1 MCSTFHMRFV
11 FHPIILFCI
20 ALTILSAAGAST
32 YGTSGECLNQPTE
45 YGYDLND
52 IHSDC
57 PPTQFCSSSLV
68 CVDRFSDGVP
78 TLNQNPK
85 VVCLN
90 GASEVE
96 TTLGFLSSTVER
108 LCSSKSVGEMCVS
121 LPDPCTTNYC
131 LDPWGFTYP
140 AERVAETSSEV
151 QLRESFEFLN
161 KALNAKNRA
170 FSEYVQSMNYAML
183 SSQAYLVY
191 LKYLYYIRD
200 KDINAFY
207 EDFLSDKN
215 LFQQTTVVDDDDYW
229 YFQLAQTT
237 CSTDNSS
244 TVNRAANELFKSDSH
259 YATTLMTVLDT
270 FLDELEQLYLSH
282 GLNYEESTASNPYKA
297 YVRFRDMYRNPILS
311 AAITFKDGTELPI
324 DSNRCLEL
332 HNYADAKYKE
342 KISNEKNADY
352 NITLTYYQQTNASN
366 PVLGYTKIKFK
377 CREVCYD
384 RDSHKPKTELSKN
397 AFDNLIACP
406 PSVPDCNSDSNPVPF
421 SEHEGVSHIRGCSF
435 NIDFGAMTINWNKD
449 LEDGL
454 HSRSGWS
461 YVCAET
467 RSPTKYTFSLVTCP
481 QSYTIDT
488 KEQCLSAAL
497 FLERP
502 LDTQIYAEE
511 LVLKAPYT
519 DGRNDGTGYT
529 VEFMHFS
536 CTSTHQLFPTNLSPT
551 LNGCGPSVGYAG
563 LVELFNDVAL
573 KPQDV
578 DCCNAH
584 DACYAGVECTEP
596 GNCTAMDLSGGFSS
610 KDCED
615 AFEKCISDIPDGQG
629 SELAKSFPGRVLDLS
644 PHFVSSDSF
653 KCVDKSENN
662 PANIQT
668 RPNGYS
674 FEKRLRFMIADGI
687 DNCAGYTATDPL
699 FTNHWSSNSS
709 SQWTSQD
716 VANSYSDFGPC
727 GKYGTCLGVPNMQ
740 NSPPLMSVSPFT
752 NENRQYHNNITCKCT
767 RGQGYFCEESLCDNY
782 CKNEG
787 ECTLIGGS
795 PACDCVNGTWGPD
808 CSMSSVEG
816 SATGEWTRNGN
827 DQAMWWVPYEGS
839 DLYTYEPM
847 ESDYGDDGADE
858 VSVVVKSRANYA
870 CFGSMRSC
878 SNNPENDA
886 DKSMVVM
893 LTDMSEVGEEIE
905 NGMDWWRIQL
915 AMDGGA
921 DWDAKRQK
929 GIEAVLPRFNYFDK
943 KANASVEVLDQYK
956 IFVAAEKNNY
966 AEAHGKYTTDTD
978 ILAKLNWWNM
988 YVDSITTFG
997 TALLREQFPV
1007 QADTS
1012 VRVLNENSCN
1022 ETTIRTQMEQI
1033 ITEEGGIR
1041 KWPSSFNRDDK
1052 ILQLLENGQVYDPI
1066 EHRGWAYF
1074 SDRFNHK
1081 LGESGWLGDS
1091 ERDTTQALLLVN
1103 VWIDSLESDVRQA
1116 LFRSLCRG
1124 NATLGIRH
1132 PPDII
1137 EFDCDNIG
1145 EKSADG
1151 WTCCAMSN
1159 PEFNCYDGS
1168 CWIPD
1173 ENITDSSSCSGDTT
1187 NGASAICT
1195 STSTTTHNSCPT
1207 STPCEQVG
1215 DQCAAGGGQ
1224 VCCEMDTD
1232 DKCDSLTCWVSNDE
1246 ILDGTQLLSSCTRAQ
1261 ETSCSST
1268 RACDRPGNV
1277 CQDLEGREYVCCDY
1291 PLLWAWLP
1299 ADEQC
1304 NSGNCWHQ
1312 IDELDSVNLLF
1323 KESILIH
1330 AKKSRDLA
1338 RNSSQKAISANT
1350 AAQVSTQM
1358 FAAISL
1364 SREEGQLHRS
1374 LDFSIAALKQKP
1386 NVPLLGLSDFFDTM
1400 VEVIFSDASEE
1411 LKSAV
1416 KISANVLTFPLQRMI
1431 PDIRS
1436 LKVALHMTEKVQ
1448 HLSLTVR
1455 PHFVF
1460 SEANCQNAPE
1470 TITCL
1475 LGSVAELAFGE
1486 SEVSK
1491 FEQMMQSLKFK
1502 FKLQKKKD
1510 HKSFKATVA
1519 LMLPIVL
1526 SDTNEMYIALENQ
1539 NGGGPS
1545 IYLSHTKEKVEGAMT
1560 TKTVFGG
1567 EIPFRLKVGKKLD
1580 ITIIG
1585 SFDYNIAK
1593 KQITLAARLPFW
1605 MMDVLPFTQIPIHI
1619 HDIGLKVDFFKS
1631 TNAAGDSGVNFQ
1643 FMGGLCLGTENNC
1656 RMKTCDYIQGY
1667 IFKSVNLKKPE
1678 QNMDA
1683 LLLSEVTFGKLLK
1696 VACSSEWFGYCD
1708 TYESKSQFM
1717 GEIAS
1722 LEETAPWFINT
1733 GWSPLT
1739 PTCADPADTTGE
1751 GCCTRLEM
1759 IDPGKSFAKNCYSKI
1774 IVGGDYFAFKT
1785 SASTIIIEKGITV
1798 SGRAQFFGIAVGI
1811 YLKVNHWTTLG
1822 LLPRYKIDMHL
1833 QFDKFGIDGFLE
1845 VTQNETSAAGPY
1857 IAAAMMTPLK
1867 VDLSFQG
1874 YVKIVPLA
1882 IGVGISG
1889 RLHKTSKVSINAS
1902 LTLFNQFD
1910 AQLQVE
1916 YWPMIN
1922 MMFLY
1927 GGMNSVVVRVN
1938 STGLNKFVA
1947 GAVAS
1952 IRAGVAQSRTAIT
1965 GAITTF
1971 QTNLISASGLCQSI
1985 FPTGGSLP
1993 ASTNLLL
2000 AYFSFLGEGL
2010 FEVIKNFIEDSCTVI
2025 VGKILPVFLFGVN
2038 IVINS
2043 ILALVDLMLMGV
2055 EALANG
2061 DLIVLD
2067 EFEASAAVGFQGA
2080 KGALKMKGKIFGFPF
2095 DVNPTFDATMAN
2107 DGDLFGN
2114 ILQII
2119 KSHIGRRLAKTTD
2132 GRRRLSGNPDEV
2144 IQTMEAAIVAI
2155 GGVGQAIGDNLEAM
2169 FNEIVKFDFEKAT
2182 EYLLQAVEAPQVA
2195 LGFLNPGGRRRLF
2208 EVPDLEVNM
2217 AESMEAGLSTDGDQ
2231 ECDLL
2236 IDAAAQ
2242 ILQNNP
2248 ALKECKYGCGLWKG
2262 KTTCLECSIS
2272 NHTECGKGEFCDL
2285 GRCIPKKPYGAWLG
2299 IYDAETVCLSG
2310 KADGT
2315 FATDKCIDC
2324 HTDDD
2329 CSDEVEKRCNE
2340 SVILGN
2346 WSGDDFEKRRLF
2358 CDNNKQCRSENIRK
2372 KRTDNVRCLNVGGC
2386 CDRYGHLWEKGC
2398 SSGDVRRGA
2407 TVTPKCGN
2415 NCCREDNGV
2424 YVPGTSCNKKTQIK
2438 REDYKAEDDVSYK
2451 MDQKDCV
2458 WDCCNLDGTDAGY
2471 SKKGYCKDYA
2481 KDAHLYN
2488 EICGYDCCK
2497 EGGIGHGAGFL
2508 ILLTDCL
2515 QNERNGACQCSSSDV
2530 KKGGDW
2536 YETITIDWAWHPT
2549 WIDDDGVKCGKKD
2562 SDAHGSWSYDGGEQ
2576 CANYK
2581 RGEVYATDWLGK
2593 WKCAH
2598 TCCDDNG
2605 YSGDYSKWYCDEHPN
2620 TRRDYT
2626 SHKHTCGHGCCRKYH
2641 SSFVAAWANWARPAC
2656 TDYQTVFET
2665 GRAMG
2670 AYDPTKYI
2678 YTRGDSVSVKC
2689 THPCCFG
2696 SSVAA
2701 PEYFYCPD
2709 FEKEDIEA
2717 AGLWGGAHGKG
2728 TNNKW
2733 YSTSTR
2739 SLRGEKMQET
2749 CKHHCCNDD
2758 GDFSSMELHGECP
2771 DKVWDVVKGDV
2782 KVVKRGDP
2790 LAYNDTCGTG
2800 CCATDGTM
2808 TDHYSS
2814 NQGCRGTEDD
2824 RSYLP
2829 DSEYGGHTPVGSFFD
2844 QELDCD
2850 TLLHGEYNECVD
2862 SEKCEYKNG
2871 NANINDDTID
2881 LKFGMYEPHCL
2892 HRTAILPFKH
2902 NSGGGWD
2909 DYCNTKAEQ
2918 DAIDAEEAAK
2928 RQAEEAVKHQ
2938 AEQAA
2943 KHQAEQAAKHQ
2954 AEEAAKQQAIDDEQ
2968 AVKQQA
2974 EEAVKQQAIDDE
2986 QAVKRQAEEAA
2997 KHQAEQDIK
3006 QAIIEENERRA
3017 ALGPYLPDWWDSPP
3031 TESSYSIFDGVPRAT
3046 IPTNKYTH
3054 IQDKSCS
3061 TYGASAL
3068 SSPDECKE
3076 AAKQLGIMFLDYKVN
3091 TNPATPDPNPTGCY
3105 LWSPTSD
3112 GENLILHYNA
3122 EPFSTTSCGYEEHSQ
3137 HQPNSVGCLCVHKY
3151 TRLTTDDTCGSAG
3164 MVSISSME
3172 ECKGAAIQVGLAS
3185 ENSLLSTTT
3194 ESTAN
3199 SSAPHCS
3206 QHSDGTIAYNAFSK
3220 RDQTLTREGYCSLK
3234 IDTSS
3239 KCFAIA
3245 ERIGLANRP
3254 RRFATAVGWDCINI
3268 GDESDDGF
3276 KCCSANHNGCTDST
3290 CWWEKST
3297 PSSQTG
3303 LCSQT
3308 VTTPVHGTWP
3318 DRPTGCFIDEDFTP
3332 HFNTKSTLIQCGESY
3347 PCLCDELIR
3356 SGTCEEMGYTKL
3368 DSAEKCWRYAIERGW
3383 DSTNTH
3389 TSSSHHLPAGCSIDT
3404 IGHIHYNDISTSS
3417 TTCSNS
3423 FGCICD
3429 PLLRSGTCTNVIDTK
3444 LECFKAATAKG
3455 FRSGHHTSGTWGLV
3469 PPGCSVDSSGNPH
3482 FNDAPHVP
3490 TVDCS
3495 DTFGCLCVSTGTS
3508 QSCTSGCLC
3517 RQQYT
3522 TISSGTCA
3530 SNGHGH
3536 IRSKD
3541 DCQTAAIAQN
3551 THDYSSDITETGELA
3566 TSLYPSYCFVDNN
3579 GQVYYNNLFGELA
3592 QENECI
3598 VNTFAISFSWQTT
3611 STFTT
3616 CEQFKNEIGPYTG
3629 SNGGQILVN
3638 ACNNGFQTGDCST
3651 ALSDDERIACN
3662 WGKLGQ
3668 KASIKGCLCL
3678 LDSKCDS
3685 TELPMSDKS
3694 ATGSITGVNGES
3706 VDFQCDD
3713 GYMLQGSDN
3722 RVSGTFTCNKHGI
3735 FTLDTYNF
3743 RPNHCSI
3750 CNPVIRKLHK
3760 NDVCV
3765 PILRENSAFTTYRPL
3780 SPETKVRTIS
3790 MSNSLE
3796 FSKHTTDATMYS
3808 KTRIHIT
3815 DLPPFMRD
3823 ELSQLEQTQRVD
3835 MYTQDITSMED
3846 ECEYGINCCSKAL
3859 DIDTDTTF
3867 QLDIPLTTLNTKYC
3881 QLPITTL
3888 SECAA
3893 AVHTFDIQAL
3903 YYTMDPTVVV
3913 TSNTTVVKQVE
3924 PTNRKTSPPGCF
3936 LKMSGPS
3943 THRVVPYFNPE
3954 LTSDTVC
3961 SHPSRDIEDSNAGCL
3976 CHIPNYN
3983 HVQIKSGVCEESII
3997 TSTEC
4002 LVAANELKDSLQQ
4015 PYEFI
4020 SITELN
4026 SSIHPPG
4033 CFTLKNKNLSKAELF
4048 INTDTSSSAFC
4059 DSMNADGCLCK
4070 SNNNALAVLTLPPR
4084 EKAWSITC
4092 NKGNVIGKKT
4102 LTTLASSSILAP
4114 ISTKDNHSCIKHIP
4128 DTTKCK
4134 AAAVTLGISEELF
4147 IVNDPQLTSG
4157 CSHQLY
4163 TTISTGQCGD
4173 AASVLSI
4180 DECQYAAITLDKR
4193 ATVTSD
4199 PTAPYGC
4206 NMKYH
4211 LGTVSVTFNSNKEKV
4226 QDAGI
4231 MDTICS
4237 PRLQTI
4243 CKKNALYFNVHSSP
4257 PFCTNNNEQCIC
4269 YGNKR
4274 YIALASEGTCS
4285 KSIMDY
4291 PTCQSAMEALGNGG
4305 TVLQT
4310 VDFQAPTGCYKHA
4323 GNFYFNTAEN
4333 GTPGPCS
4340 STKQCVCHGSA
4351 YKTECWDDYLRKW
4364 DSNLEKKES
4373 YYQCKMHKMS
4383 TMTNTIVPMTC
4394 PPIEVANSDFASTGS
4409 INGNIF
4415 TSIPVSCNEGYL
4427 GGGNASC
4434 DYHITKNEPES
4445 IPHHI
4450 TNGFCKTPI
4459 TNKHDCFK
4467 MAKSLHLEQI
4477 RLTSLSPTE
4486 QTQWFNPNFTS
4497 VNLLPFDGS
4506 KYPSGCILLR
4516 TDICGG
4522 ADKIIPYFNP
4532 FYSNT
4537 DCANGPDS
4545 AGCVCNMFTKVSNG
4559 TCQSNGHLLL
4569 NNAQDCKKA
4578 SFLLNKA
4585 RRLEETI
4592 NSTATGQCGSSICN
4606 NIVQTISSGSRCIC
4620 RNIMDTIAPKP
4631 SGCFETSNGA
4641 TFFNKMTGDAA
4652 CSIDEPCL
4660 CSTGMKNNIFSSSN
4674 GSCLS
4679 LGFGYAPVTSSTKCL
4694 ESAIETGLSATS
4706 VKEIFD
4712 LGRTP
4717 NCFKNNNGILH
4728 LNHAPSTVPCY
4739 SSGSEGCLCE
4749 KKFWHVPNCTSS
4761 GYDPILSEELCKEAA
4776 LSLNLPSTSMCT
4788 QSGSNCVNGCLCQA
4802 KKIASFGEI
4811 KCNAIPDCKPTEVAH
4826 SNASTVGSIN
4836 GNGNISV
4843 TCDVGYS
4850 GGGTVTCSPESN
4862 LFSTV
4867 SCQYC
4872 SKGYGY
4878 VSATNH
4884 TCIKCTDHG
4893 IGTNATYNSADYSDS
4908 ICTSQAC
4915 PFGMGIISNGS
4926 LNTHAEQDCVKCPE
4940 NTFSDSADQG
4950 QCQHLL
4956 PGYRIKQNQMEN
4968 LLQVS
4973 PPRIESVT
4981 FPVPDQQT
4989 PLFSSRRRRLS
5000 ISHRKHRRLYLSEQL
5015 FIYEKNL
5022 FEIVNIPN
5030 LLLCELRL
5038 MMSKSL
5044 EVVGATQ
5051 FIEID
5056 QSNCWIPQDTNLPR
5070 NHGQYFVKE
5079 DGTKDMAYN
5088 LPVPTSQKIPT
5099 VFRYNVDNSTIYFGT
5114 NQYTGT
5120 FSGFTNPTASLV
5132 YGEFVLKWKSTN
5144 IGGNNHTEGL
5154 MSASV
5159 GGDGHYILTNHVK
5172 NVDGGIVQEEFLYR
5186 NITGNWTRT
5195 KRTDNNAVQ
5204 TKTVKQSNYGARIET
5219 DLNGVKKDVCYFD
5232 SINLQVYEFTVGGVT
5247 TKINQI
5253 HVFECGDDFISG
5265 IPVVN
5270 MTKIREFD
5278 IGSMNQLNIGQM
5290 QVTCPVAAVAH
5301 SQHVLQQ
5308 LQFGQSV
5315 QVQCDVGYISKNGVS
5330 NILCQTDG
5338 SYNSVQCLPQT
5349 CTSSQVDNSNASVSG
5364 SIVGVTG
5371 QSQYVQCDDGFF
5383 GSAYAT
5389 CLASGIFST
5398 VSCSRRV
5405 CEGNID
5411 NSIMGLFQ
5419 AFYGDSPSVQC
5430 AAGYSPSQATIT
5442 CQADGTF
5449 TVVECIISFC
5459 FATIDNAI
5467 DNAIVDTTAALAHD
5481 ESVTVHCNE
5490 GYFGGGVVRCNAE
5503 TNTLSPVGN
5512 PVICTPNTC
5521 ATANVPNSNASAIGS
5536 IVGVTG
5542 VSHYVQ
5548 CVPGYI
5554 GSGVAR
5560 CLTSGVFSTVTCL
5573 PIACST
5579 PVFPTGVKQTQL
5591 NSYYGQPVQVQ
5602 CDSGY
5607 EANTQKTVNFDYGFA
5622 EITAC
5627 PGDIVTVNWKGYHN
5641 IREVSGSGCDSPYS
5655 SSSAVSLYKNNG
5667 YTMTFSNDELVALPG
5682 QRRYFKCDQ
5691 HCGESASRFEVV
5703 CPAYNADS
5711 SVNSLTVGCDINGNF
5726 DIPNNSCVRKACQ
5739 VSIANSNAINKIV
5752 QYQDSLNVQCDTHY
5766 QGGGVLVC
5774 GADGLYTDIN
5784 GLYSDLSCT
5793 STSCAP
5799 TQIEHSNKAETGSIQ
5814 GSFGDTVL
5822 IKCNPLYRPL
5832 SYEGLTISNTVE
5844 LKCLE
5849 TGSFEDG
5856 ECVLMY
5862 NFATPSGVYVPKD
5875 YILAIASELRTW
5887 HADKEERK
5895 ANMVRLARHLYTST
5909 KSSEL
5914 TKRETVKLSKME
5926 IEKGDFDSKML
5937 EKMPKKAKKIYIVP
5951 SPPNAGAIDTCSNGQ
5966 NDDNCCTYSFS
5977 DDAELDEDDVVVHE
5991 TGEEVGSWSILCK
6004 GDILVSKQTQENDGL
6019 KMECWDNFGNAWG
6032 NTVRNMSSGEYYKC
6046 NSHTIMVGSQTPLGL
6061 TCETAAVNGSNLNV
6075 ELITAFVDETVTVE
6089 CDTNH
6094 VGGGVLT
6101 CGTDGNFSTNSVVC
6115 FPMYNGDIHY
6125 DCAKV
6130 KALHQ
6135 EGGCCDGTLRSVSVT
6150 TDISISCSELKR
6162 GFNLHCACGVTEG
6175 ALVPVSYSMQ

>member
-1 MCSTFHMRFV
+1 MKYKNMQLYPNMIFIVILLATIPMVNSNEENACSCQHEWGYMDNTFAGCDETPDWLGTTWCYVVNNSCETAKSSTIAAETRKWVECDASIDNDASTNVETQINGEDSTNV
-11 FHPIILFCI
+11 FIIADETQINGGHHPISGEWGGSCTCPDGSIYQVGDKNDFCGSLNCEGGI
-20 ALTILSAAGAST
+20 SGHCNRYNGEWSHNQVVCGSLTVSDSNAL
-32 YGTSGECLNQPTE
+32 YGNSGECLNQPSSFG
-45 YGYDLND
+45 GYDYND
-52 IHSDC
+52 IGTDC
-57 PPTQFCSSSLV
+57 ANGKFCSSENK
-68 CVDRFSDGVP
+68 CIDKFADGVP
-78 TLNQNPK
+78 TLNGNPK
-85 VVCLN
+85 VLCVN
-90 GASEVE
+90 GYSALAEG
-96 TTLGFLSSTVER
+96 TLGRE
-108 LCSSKSVGEMCVS
+108 CSSNPVGEMCIS
-121 LPDPCTTNYC
+121 GPDPCMTNYC
-131 LDPWGFTYP
+131 TDPFGFTYP
-140 AERVAETSSEV
+140 AERVPETPE
-151 QLRESFEFLN
+151 QAQRAYFEDIIRDA
-161 KALNAKNRA
+161 KQKNASA
-170 FSEYVQSMNYAML
+170 YITYVTAMNYATL
-183 SSQAYLVY
+183 SSKAYVIYLKSLFYLDNGKSITDFYNSFIDTSRDTPDFTSDDNGRVSALFQLYENARSNCTGYNTVVNNEMRKNENYGKQLIAPQKMDAFLATMNEASTSESIQAYLKFNSILTSPINDALLKSITDVSALNKCDEVESYVDVAVKKALYETANNDVVKELDEFQKFLGLIPEQRTNYLVY
-191 LKYLYYIRD
+191 L
-200 KDINAFY
+200 
-207 EDFLSDKN
+207 
-215 LFQQTTVVDDDDYW
+215 
-229 YFQLAQTT
+229 
-237 CSTDNSS
+237 
-244 TVNRAANELFKSDSH
+244 
-259 YATTLMTVLDT
+259 
-270 FLDELEQLYLSH
+270 
-282 GLNYEESTASNPYKA
+282 
-297 YVRFRDMYRNPILS
+297 
-311 AAITFKDGTELPI
+311 
-324 DSNRCLEL
+324 
-332 HNYADAKYKE
+332 
-342 KISNEKNADY
+342 
-352 NITLTYYQQTNASN
+352 
-366 PVLGYTKIKFK
+366 FK
-377 CREVCYD
+377 CRDTCYD
-384 RDSHKPKTELSKN
+384 SETHKP
-397 AFDNLIACP
+397 DM
-406 PSVPDCNSDSNPVPF
+406 PSVATMGPF
-421 SEHEGVSHIRGCSF
+421 GEFKTGADGFNNIFGCSF
-435 NIDFGAMTINWNKD
+435 TINGGHMKVNWND
-449 LEDGL
+449 DEDGAPSKL
-454 HSRSGWS
+454 GWS
-461 YVCAET
+461 YICAES
-467 RSPTKYTFSLVTCP
+467 RSPTRYTFSLTICIE
-481 QSYTIDT
+481 SYTITT
-488 KEQCLSAAL
+488 KEQCLAAAL
-497 FLERP
+497 SISRP
-502 LDTQIYAEE
+502 DDILQYSADTVYTYGSGPDSS
-511 LVLKAPYT
+511 PYSY
-519 DGRNDGTGYT
+519 D
-529 VEFMHFS
+529 
-536 CTSTHQLFPTNLSPT
+536 
-551 LNGCGPSVGYAG
+551 
-563 LVELFNDVAL
+563 
-573 KPQDV
+573 
-578 DCCNAH
+578 
-584 DACYAGVECTEP
+584 
-596 GNCTAMDLSGGFSS
+596 
-610 KDCED
+610 
-615 AFEKCISDIPDGQG
+615 
-629 SELAKSFPGRVLDLS
+629 
-644 PHFVSSDSF
+644 
-653 KCVDKSENN
+653 
-662 PANIQT
+662 
-668 RPNGYS
+668 
-674 FEKRLRFMIADGI
+674 KRLKFMINESISQCDTTTHYVRR
-687 DNCAGYTATDPL
+687 DML
-699 FTNHWSSNSS
+699 VTNHWTDDHSSHWN
-709 SQWTSQD
+709 SQD
-716 VANSYSDFGPC
+716 NNNSYSDFGPC
-727 GKYGTCLGVPNMQ
+727 GKYGTCIGLPNTEI
-740 NSPPLMSVSPFT
+740 SPPIMSVSPYT
-752 NENRQYHNNITCKCT
+752 DETRQYHNNITCKCT
-767 RGQGYFCEESLCDNY
+767 RGQGYFCENTLCDNY
-782 CKNEG
+782 CKN
-787 ECTLIGGS
+787 GGQCRILGGD
-795 PACDCVNGTWGPD
+795 PECDCVNGTFGTD
-808 CSMSSVEG
+808 CSLISTG
-816 SATGEWTRNGN
+816 DKATGKWARNGN
-827 DQAMWWVPYEGS
+827 DTAMWWVPEKEQIISYEF
-839 DLYTYEPM
+839 M
-847 ESDYGDDGADE
+847 ESNYGSDGADE
-858 VSVVVKSRANYA
+858 AILVVESPQYYA
-870 CFGSMRSC
+870 CFGSLESC
-878 SNNPENDA
+878 NNNPKNDV

-893 LTDMSEVGEEIE
+893 LTSM
-905 NGMDWWRIQL
+905 
-915 AMDGGA
+915 
-921 DWDAKRQK
+921 
-929 GIEAVLPRFNYFDK
+929 
-943 KANASVEVLDQYK
+943 
-956 IFVAAEKNNY
+956 
-966 AEAHGKYTTDTD
+966 
-978 ILAKLNWWNM
+978 
-988 YVDSITTFG
+988 
-997 TALLREQFPV
+997 
-1007 QADTS
+1007 
-1012 VRVLNENSCN
+1012 
-1022 ETTIRTQMEQI
+1022 
-1033 ITEEGGIR
+1033 
-1041 KWPSSFNRDDK
+1041 
-1052 ILQLLENGQVYDPI
+1052 
-1066 EHRGWAYF
+1066 
-1074 SDRFNHK
+1074 
-1081 LGESGWLGDS
+1081 
-1091 ERDTTQALLLVN
+1091 
-1103 VWIDSLESDVRQA
+1103 
-1116 LFRSLCRG
+1116 
-1124 NATLGIRH
+1124 
-1132 PPDII
+1132 
-1137 EFDCDNIG
+1137 
-1145 EKSADG
+1145 
-1151 WTCCAMSN
+1151 
-1159 PEFNCYDGS
+1159 
-1168 CWIPD
+1168 
-1173 ENITDSSSCSGDTT
+1173 
-1187 NGASAICT
+1187 
-1195 STSTTTHNSCPT
+1195 
-1207 STPCEQVG
+1207 EQVG
-1215 DQCAAGGGQ
+1215 
-1224 VCCEMDTD
+1224 
-1232 DKCDSLTCWVSNDE
+1232 K
-1246 ILDGTQLLSSCTRAQ
+1246 
-1261 ETSCSST
+1261 
-1268 RACDRPGNV
+1268 
-1277 CQDLEGREYVCCDY
+1277 DLEN
-1291 PLLWAWLP
+1291 AMKWL
-1299 ADEQC
+1299 E
-1304 NSGNCWHQ
+1304 
-1312 IDELDSVNLLF
+1312 
-1323 KESILIH
+1323 
-1330 AKKSRDLA
+1330 
-1338 RNSSQKAISANT
+1338 
-1350 AAQVSTQM
+1350 
-1358 FAAISL
+1358 ISL
-1364 SREEGQLHRS
+1364 SDSAILSACETNYIAACENYTWGTGWDTVRGDEIKLVEKDYDDSSIAFKRILSSYRNYTLRRDELWNYIETSARQYQTEWEEIPKLAWFAQYQRHVGILANYQMAIIGLEEVFGPEKETY
-1374 LDFSIAALKQKP
+1374 DFSRSEDCSVPISPPSGSGSGSSIGVCKDLPGAISGRKWKDVDDFSCHQFDATNCFHYGTENVNGEGAANDNCCECGGGSTYLCPDSNGGKIDGEACSSQGAVCKALFPPNAQGDTDALSRMDIPDWSKKMTTGVCCLNPTTGEKKWRSIALQQEMVHTTFVNSYYKENLKYGLWAARNESAYGISTSREISAQFHKSINVDRDEGKNHRAVDFTITALKQNP
-1386 NVPLLGLSDFFDTM
+1386 LVPLLSLTDFYDTM
-1400 VEVIFSDASEE
+1400 VELFFGLFEQTSE
-1411 LKSAV
+1411 LSIIKTIV
-1416 KISANVLTFPLQRMI
+1416 KVTGNLYILPIQHLI
-1431 PDIRS
+1431 PDIRKM
-1436 LKVALHMTEKVQ
+1436 KVALHATEKIQ
-1448 HLSLTVR
+1448 HMSLTLR
-1455 PHFVF
+1455 PHFVM
-1460 SEANCQNAPE
+1460 SADMCVQNPEA
-1470 TITCL
+1470 ITCL
-1475 LGSVAELAFGE
+1475 MGMIAEPIFGE
-1486 SEVSK
+1486 NVQK
-1491 FEQMMQSLKFK
+1491 FEQMMQSLQFK
-1502 FKLQKKKD
+1502 FKIQNKGSILEDK
-1510 HKSFKATVA
+1510 HRMFKATVS
-1519 LMLPIVL
+1519 LLLPIVL
-1526 SDTNEMYIALENQ
+1526 ADNKDIYLALEDE
-1539 NGGGPS
+1539 NGMGPS
-1545 IYLSHTKEKVEGAMT
+1545 LYYSYTVERP
-1560 TKTVFGG
+1560 KDKPVKKSNVVGG
-1567 EIPFRLKVGKKLD
+1567 SIPFHLKIGKKID
-1580 ITIIG
+1580 ITVIG
-1585 SFDYNIAK
+1585 GFAYNLVK
-1593 KQITLAARLPFW
+1593 KQTTLSVRMPFW
-1605 MMDVLPFTQIPIHI
+1605 IMNVIPFAQIPVHLIDVSI
-1619 HDIGLKVDFFKS
+1619 KADMFKS
-1631 TNAAGDSGVNFQ
+1631 VDDASGQSGVNVQ
-1643 FMGGLCLGTENNC
+1643 FMGGVCLGTENNC
-1656 RMKTCDYIQGY
+1656 RLKTCDYIQGY
-1667 IFKSVNLKKPE
+1667 YFKSVNVKKPE

-1683 LLLSEVTFGKLLK
+1683 LLMSEVTFGKIMK
-1696 VACSSEWFGYCD
+1696 VACSSEWFGFCNSV
-1708 TYESKSQFM
+1708 ESKSQFM
-1717 GEIAS
+1717 SEIYNM
-1722 LEETAPWFINT
+1722 EQTVPWFIDT
-1733 GWSPLT
+1733 GWSPIT
-1739 PTCADPADTTGE
+1739 PPCEDPADTVGN
-1751 GCCTRLEM
+1751 GCCTRAEM
-1759 IDPGKSFAKNCYSKI
+1759 VDVGKSFAKQCYSKI
-1774 IVGGDYFAFKT
+1774 IYAPGAYFAFKT
-1785 SASTIIIEKGITV
+1785 GSSTILIEKGITI
-1798 SGRAQFFGIAVGI
+1798 SGRISI
-1811 YLKVNHWTTLG
+1811 LG
-1822 LLPRYKIDMHL
+1822 LSASIFLKANTWKTFGLIPRYKINGRL
-1833 QFDKFGIDGFLE
+1833 QFDKIVVGGFLE
-1845 VTQNETSAAGPY
+1845 MTRNESHRGPSDGPWMGTE
-1857 IAAAMMTPLK
+1857 IMSPLK
-1867 VDLSFQG
+1867 IKFGIEG
-1874 YVKIVPLA
+1874 YIRILPLN
-1882 IGVGISG
+1882 IGMGFSAL
-1889 RLHKTSKVSINAS
+1889 LHPSSKMEINGS
-1902 LTLFNQFD
+1902 LTLFTLFE
-1910 AQLQVE
+1910 AKVSVT
-1916 YWPMIN
+1916 YWPSLFKMIN
-1922 MMFLY
+1922 LE
-1927 GGMNSVVVRVN
+1927 GRTGATVSVN
-1938 STGLNKFVA
+1938 ATGLNRFVS
-1947 GAVAS
+1947 GALAIV
-1952 IRAGVAQSRTAIT
+1952 RGGVATGRQAIT
-1965 GAITTF
+1965 GAITSF
-1971 QTNLISASGLCQSI
+1971 QADLQTAAGMCSQI
-1985 FPTGGSLP
+1985 FPAIGAPSDDMEEVMYGFALLGTEVYTVFTNWIEAQCAALMGIIIPIFLEGVKAVVDVVLRGVQCMLKGMESLADGAIVSLDVFELSAYVGTGGSGRLKMQGKVFGNP
-1993 ASTNLLL
+1993 YDLDVPLD
-2000 AYFSFLGEGL
+2000 GL
-2010 FEVIKNFIEDSCTVI
+2010 MEVISTPALFIGELFNQIKNSVT
-2025 VGKILPVFLFGVN
+2025 G
-2038 IVINS
+2038 
-2043 ILALVDLMLMGV
+2043 
-2055 EALANG
+2055 
-2061 DLIVLD
+2061 
-2067 EFEASAAVGFQGA
+2067 
-2080 KGALKMKGKIFGFPF
+2080 
-2095 DVNPTFDATMAN
+2095 
-2107 DGDLFGN
+2107 
-2114 ILQII
+2114 
-2119 KSHIGRRLAKTTD
+2119 GRRLANSTD
-2132 GRRRLSGNPDEV
+2132 GRRRLATNDVDSVLGKLEEIGKQFLGLPATIAGDLAKVFES
-2144 IQTMEAAIVAI
+2144 IV
-2155 GGVGQAIGDNLEAM
+2155 E
-2169 FNEIVKFDFEKAT
+2169 FKFETAG
-2182 EYLLQAVEAPQVA
+2182 EYLKKAMLAPKIVMSM
-2195 LGFLNPGGRRRLF
+2195 LDSCSDRRRLDTYEEELPVVDISAALDTGKAKSGACNLLMVVIYDF
-2208 EVPDLEVNM
+2208 
-2217 AESMEAGLSTDGDQ
+2217 AGH
-2231 ECDLL
+2231 
-2236 IDAAAQ
+2236 
-2242 ILQNNP
+2242 NP
-2248 ALKECKYGCGLWKG
+2248 IFKECEYGCGVNSE
-2262 KTTCLECSIS
+2262 CYECSS
-2272 NHTECGKGEFCDL
+2272 GEVGTEASDTDCELGEFCDL
-2285 GRCIPKKPYGAWLG
+2285 GKCIPQKPHGAWIG
-2299 IYDAETVCLSG
+2299 IYDAKTVCLSG
-2310 KADGT
+2310 VADGT
-2315 FATDKCIDC
+2315 LPTDKCIDC
-2324 HTDDD
+2324 DTDDD
-2329 CSDEVEKRCNE
+2329 CKKEVENRCNT
-2340 SVILGN
+2340 SVLLGN
-2346 WSGDDFEKRRLF
+2346 WKGDDFEKRRLF

-2424 YVPGTSCNKKTQIK
+2424 YVPGVSCNKKTQIK
-2438 REDYKAEDDVSYK
+2438 RGNYKAESDDVTYQ
-2451 MDQKDCV
+2451 MAQKDCV

-2471 SKKGYCKDYA
+2471 SNKGYCKDYA
-2481 KDAHLYN
+2481 KDTHLYY
-2488 EICGYDCCK
+2488 ETCGYDCCK
-2497 EGGIGHGAGFL
+2497 EGGIGHGAGFF
-2508 ILLTDCL
+2508 ILPTDCK
-2515 QNERNGACQCSSSDV
+2515 QNDRNGACQCSSSDV
-2530 KKGGDW
+2530 KNGGDW

-2549 WIDDDGVKCGKKD
+2549 WIDDDDVKCGKKD
-2562 SDAHGSWSYDGGEQ
+2562 SDAHGSWRYDGGKQ
-2576 CANYK
+2576 CKSYY
-2581 RGEVYATDWLGK
+2581 RGDVYATDFLGS

-2598 TCCDDNG
+2598 TCCNDEG
-2605 YSGDYSKWYCDEHPN
+2605 YSGDYSKWYCTEKS

-2670 AYDPTKYI
+2670 AYDPAKYI
-2678 YTRGDSVSVKC
+2678 HKKGDSVSVKC

-2701 PEYFYCPD
+2701 PEYLYCPD

-2717 AGLWGGAHGKG
+2717 AGLWGGTHGID
-2728 TNNKW
+2728 TDNKW

-2771 DKVWDVVKGDV
+2771 DKVWDMFKGDV
-2782 KVVKRGDP
+2782 NVVKRGDP

-2808 TDHYSS
+2808 TDHYSN
-2814 NQGCRGTEDD
+2814 NQGCLGTEDD

-2829 DSEYGGHTPVGSFFD
+2829 DSSYGGHTPVGSFFD

-2871 NANINDDTID
+2871 NANINKDTID

-2954 AEEAAKQQAIDDEQ
+2954 AEEAAKQQAIDDE
-2968 AVKQQA
+2968 
-2974 EEAVKQQAIDDE
+2974 EAAKQQAIDDE
-2986 QAVKRQAEEAA
+2986 QAVKRQAEEAVKQQAEEAA

-3017 ALGPYLPDWWDSPP
+3017 AIGPYLPEWWDSPP

-3112 GENLILHYNA
+3112 GQNLILHYNA

-3137 HQPNSVGCLCVHKY
+3137 HQPNSVGCLCVHRY

-3495 DTFGCLCVSTGTS
+3495 DTFGCLCVSTGTT

-3651 ALSDDERIACN
+3651 ALSEDERIACN

-4631 SGCFETSNGA
+4631 SGCFETSNGD

-4878 VSATNH
+4878 VSAANH

-5000 ISHRKHRRLYLSEQL
+5000 ISHRKHRRLYLSEKL

-5044 EVVGATQ
+5044 EVVGVTQ

-5088 LPVPTSQKIPT
+5088 LPVPTSQKIQT

-5144 IGGNNHTEGL
+5144 IGGNNHAEGL

-5278 IGSMNQLNIGQM
+5278 IGSMNQLNIGQI

-5371 QSQYVQCDDGFF
+5371 QSQYVQCDDGFL

-5389 CLASGIFST
+5389 CLTSGIFST

-5449 TVVECIISFC
+5449 TVVECILSFC

-5591 NSYYGQPVQVQ
+5591 NSYYGQSVQVQ

-5849 TGSFEDG
+5849 TGLFEDG

-5862 NFATPSGVYVPKD
+5862 NFATPSGVYIPKD

-5895 ANMVRLARHLYTST
+5895 ANMVRLTRHLYTST

-6175 ALVPVSYSMQ
+6175 SLVPVSYSMQ